1 MCISGFVDFKT
12 VRGIIVLFAGIVKG
26 AGETRRY
33 TFLLISFS
41 GVGFVTEPLGMGCS
55 ISVENLLGGYRNENR
70 Q

>member
-1 MCISGFVDFKT
+1 MA
-12 VRGIIVLFAGIVKG
+12 LFAGIVKD

-41 GVGFVTEPLGMGCS
+41 WAGFVTEPLGMGCS
-55 ISVENLLGGYRNENR
+55 VSVENLLGGYRNENR